1 MKAVNYREVFFSKKT
16 ISQKNRIKRICTK
29 KNLIPIQCIDNDD
42 DDCLLNENEQAIFT
56 QNDCKQHSLQY
67 N

>member
-1 MKAVNYREVFFSKKT
+1 MKAVKT
-16 ISQKNRIKRICTK
+16 ISQKNRIKRKCTK
-29 KNLIPIQCIDNDD
+29 KILYQFNGSNND